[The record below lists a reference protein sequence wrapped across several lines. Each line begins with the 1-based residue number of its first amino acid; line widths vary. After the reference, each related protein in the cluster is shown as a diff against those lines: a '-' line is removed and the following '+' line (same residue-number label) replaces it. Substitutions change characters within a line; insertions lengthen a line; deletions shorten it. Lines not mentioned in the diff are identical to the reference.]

1 MNKLKLFPPIVPKAN
16 DENVKPKI
24 KIREDF

>member
-1 MNKLKLFPPIVPKAN
+1 MNNLKLFPPILPKWN